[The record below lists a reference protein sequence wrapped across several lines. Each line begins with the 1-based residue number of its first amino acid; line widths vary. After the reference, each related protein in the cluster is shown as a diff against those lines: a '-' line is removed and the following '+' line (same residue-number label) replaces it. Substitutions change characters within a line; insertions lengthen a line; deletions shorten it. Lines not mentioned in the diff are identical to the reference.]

1 MMIVL
6 SRPRGTIVGV
16 LGRPSAWLR
25 WLFVLALAIVGARLG
40 MYLLAP
46 RMPEH
51 FGWAGALMLG
61 FALVFLVMPFPH
73 EALFAHPA
81 DDGTPDADGGG
92 RRE

>member
-1 MMIVL
+1 M
-6 SRPRGTIVGV
+6 

-25 WLFVLALAIVGARLG
+25 WLSVLALAIIGARLG
-40 MYLLAP
+40 MYALAP

-61 FALVFLVMPFPH
+61 FALVFLLLPFPH

-81 DDGTPDADGGG
+81 DEGMTDADDRGG
-92 RRE
+92 RA